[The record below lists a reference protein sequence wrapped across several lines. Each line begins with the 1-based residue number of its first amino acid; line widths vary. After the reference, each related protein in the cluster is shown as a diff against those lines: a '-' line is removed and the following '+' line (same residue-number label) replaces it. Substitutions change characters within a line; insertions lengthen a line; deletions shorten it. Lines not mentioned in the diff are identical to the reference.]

1 MAGRELLQ
9 PAVPRRPY
17 NLGESA
23 MTIAILGLGL
33 IGGSLGLALKRAG
46 EGPIAGYALHP
57 RTLALARARGAID
70 LARESPEA
78 AVEGAGLVILA
89 APIRALPGLMARIAP
104 HLPPGAVVTDT
115 ASTKGRVMAWAAA
128 HLPGPFVGGHPM
140 AGKEA
145 WGMEAASV
153 ALFEGA
159 PYILVPAKGTPEGA
173 LERMVSLAQ
182 SVGARPLVMEDP
194 EEHDRLVGGISHL
207 PLLLSVA
214 LTLTASRHP
223 DWPRMAQLASGG
235 FRDAT
240 RLASGNPQ
248 MGRNI
253 FITNKRWAL
262 YWLDRFLEQIE
273 ELRLHLEQD
282 SPEEVLNE
290 AREAR
295 ERWLRERYG

>member
-1 MAGRELLQ
+1 
-9 PAVPRRPY
+9 
-17 NLGESA
+17 
-23 MTIAILGLGL
+23 MTTAIIGLGL

-46 EGPIAGYALHP
+46 EGPIAGCALHP
-57 RTLALARARGAID
+57 RTLALAQERGAID

-89 APIRALPGLMARIAP
+89 APIRALPRLMARIAP

-115 ASTKGRVMAWAAA
+115 ASTKARVMAWASA
-128 HLPGPFVGGHPM
+128 HLPRPFVGGHPM

-145 WGMEAASV
+145 WGIEAAS
-153 ALFEGA
+153 ADLFQGA

-173 LERMVSLAQ
+173 LERLVALAQ
-182 SVGARPLVMEDP
+182 SVGAKPLVMEDP

-207 PLLLSVA
+207 PLFLSIA
-214 LTLTASRHP
+214 LSLTASRHP
-223 DWPRMAQLASGG
+223 DWPRLARLASGG

-240 RLASGNPQ
+240 RLASGNPE
-248 MGRNI
+248 MGWDI
-253 FITNKRWAL
+253 FTTNKRWAL

-273 ELRLHLEQD
+273 ELRVHLEQD
-282 SPEEVLNE
+282 SLEEALAQ

>member
-1 MAGRELLQ
+1 
-9 PAVPRRPY
+9 
-17 NLGESA
+17 
-23 MTIAILGLGL
+23 MTIAIIGLGL
-33 IGGSLGLALKRAG
+33 IGGSLGLALKGAG
-46 EGPIAGYALHP
+46 QGPIAGCALHP
-57 RTLALARARGAID
+57 RTLALAQERGAID

-89 APIRALPGLMARIAP
+89 APIRALPRLMARIAP
-104 HLPPGAVVTDT
+104 HLLPGAVVTDT
-115 ASTKGRVMAWAAA
+115 ASTKARVMAWASA

-145 WGMEAASV
+145 WGIEAAS
-153 ALFEGA
+153 ADLFQGA

-173 LERMVSLAQ
+173 LEKLVSLAQ

-207 PLLLSVA
+207 PLFLSIA
-214 LTLTASRHP
+214 LSLTASRHP
-223 DWPRMAQLASGG
+223 EWPRLAQLASGG

-240 RLASGNPQ
+240 RLASGNPE
-248 MGRNI
+248 MGRDI
-253 FITNKRWAL
+253 FLTNKRWAL
-262 YWLDRFLEQIE
+262 YWLDRFLEQVE
-273 ELRLHLEQD
+273 ELRVHLEQD
-282 SPEEVLNE
+282 SLEEALAQ